1 MMVTYLLSSTGL
13 LQFPSHISPY
23 IVDYLLLLLTTA
35 LGVAAGFCV
44 YKSHKWSIPL
54 LIVCLA
60 LAAAQ
65 SGVFIAH
72 RDIIEYESAISF
84 FQFYLTNL
92 SAVSFNHEIVLP
104 VALIIIL
111 AMQLTNHSAKD
122 APNGR
127 AC

>member
-1 MMVTYLLSSTGL
+1 MKIVASRLLGIYMMVTYLLSSTGL

-72 RDIIEYESAISF
+72 RDIIEYASAISF
-84 FQFYLTNL
+84 FHIEILLNMRAL
-92 SAVSFNHEIVLP
+92 SEK
-104 VALIIIL
+104 
-111 AMQLTNHSAKD
+111 M
-122 APNGR
+122 R
-127 AC
+127 